1 MKKLFAS
8 LILLALASCAAPPPP
23 PAVLSL
29 SIIGSAGQN
38 PDPNGHGTA
47 VAIRL
52 YQLTAT
58 GKFQSTDVYS
68 LMNQEA
74 SVLGTD
80 EAGASEQILLAPGQK
95 LSETLNLKPSVTSL
109 GVAVLFQDINHST
122 WKLVAPLAASGTT
135 ALTLQINGLTATL
148 HK

>member
-1 MKKLFAS
+1 MKHRLAG
-8 LILLALASCAAPPPP
+8 LVLLALAGCAAPPPP

-29 SIIGSAGQN
+29 TITGSAGQN
-38 PDPNGHGTA
+38 PDPAGHGPA

-74 SVLGTD
+74 TVLGTD
-80 EAGASEQILLAPGQK
+80 EASTSEQILLAPGQT
-95 LSETLNLKPSVTSL
+95 LAETRSLKPTVTSL
-109 GVAVLFQDINHST
+109 GVAVLFRDINHST

-135 ALTLQINGLTATL
+135 ALTLRINGLTATL
-148 HK
+148 Q

>member
-1 MKKLFAS
+1 MKKLIAG
-8 LILLALASCAAPPPP
+8 LLLLALAGCAAPPPP

-29 SIIGSAGQN
+29 TITGSAGQN
-38 PDPNGHGTA
+38 PDPAGHGTA

-74 SVLGTD
+74 AVLGTG
-80 EAGASEQILLAPGQK
+80 EAGPSEQILLAPGQT
-95 LSETLNLKPSVTSL
+95 LEETRSLKPTVTSL
-109 GVAVLFQDINHST
+109 GVAVLFRDINHST
-122 WKLVAPLAASGTT
+122 WKLVAPLAPSGTT
-135 ALTLQINGLTATL
+135 ALTLRINGLTATL
-148 HK
+148 Q